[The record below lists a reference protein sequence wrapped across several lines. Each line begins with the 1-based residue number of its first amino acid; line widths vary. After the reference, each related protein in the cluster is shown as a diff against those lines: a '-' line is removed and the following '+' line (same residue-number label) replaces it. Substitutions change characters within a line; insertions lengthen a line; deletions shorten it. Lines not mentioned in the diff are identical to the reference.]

1 MDRGW
6 KLLQPLETNAL
17 ERIFVLVMIS
27 HDLGFKFLK
36 SRLGDLKAILV
47 GSPFELAS
55 STTTPF
61 YLKQN
66 GPRRALG
73 DLNGIAMGSLSSR
86 AQKAILW

>member
-1 MDRGW
+1 M
-6 KLLQPLETNAL
+6 LQPLETNAL

-47 GSPFELAS
+47 GSLFELAF

-61 YLKQN
+61 YLKVN
-66 GPRRALG
+66 GPRRAWG
-73 DLNGIAMGSLSSR
+73 DLNGLALGSLSSR
-86 AQKAILW
+86 VQKATLG